1 MLGVVYLIFSALAL
15 IVGLYHMFFFS
26 FIQESESVSWLAVIE
41 DPDYLALRA
50 EFWGTL
56 LLGLCLALALEGIS
70 KLRRSSIEE

>member
-15 IVGLYHMFFFS
+15 IVGVYHVLFFS
-26 FIQESESVSWLAVIE
+26 FIQEGVPALAVIE

-70 KLRRSSIEE
+70 KLRQSSIED

>member
-15 IVGLYHMFFFS
+15 IVGVYHVLFFS
-26 FIQESESVSWLAVIE
+26 FIQKGVPALAVIE

-70 KLRRSSIEE
+70 KLRQSSIEE

>member
-15 IVGLYHMFFFS
+15 IVGLYHMLFFS
-26 FIQESESVSWLAVIE
+26 FIQENVSALAVIE

-70 KLRRSSIEE
+70 KLRQSSVED

>member
-70 KLRRSSIEE
+70 KLRQSSIEE

>member
-15 IVGLYHMFFFS
+15 IVGLYHVLFFS
-26 FIQESESVSWLAVIE
+26 FIQESAPVLAAVIK

-70 KLRRSSIEE
+70 KLRQSSIEE